1 MDQIK
6 IGNYIRAK
14 RKEMNLTQE
23 QLAEKLNVT
32 NKSISRWENGRTFPD
47 LSLYQPLC
55 NVLDISISELL
66 NGEDIDPNVL
76 KNETNKL
83 ILRLLYTKKQLFVL
97 KFFLSLI
104 FGIGIGLIAYT
115 LSFVETLDSLQQIGF
130 IGSGIVLMMT
140 VTLVR
145 ILIIDKL
152 SIK

>member
-76 KNETNKL
+76 KNE
-83 ILRLLYTKKQLFVL
+83 IYV
-97 KFFLSLI
+97 I
-104 FGIGIGLIAYT
+104 Y
-115 LSFVETLDSLQQIGF
+115 
-130 IGSGIVLMMT
+130 
-140 VTLVR
+140 
-145 ILIIDKL
+145 
-152 SIK
+152 